1 MPALHSP
8 WQTYVPRIIRAHRHW
23 LTDVGSLT
31 QKLKQHSQTFTV
43 VRQAQQRA
51 PTPLA
56 ESNAI
61 DMPSQRRTWQRE
73 VLLLC
78 DGIPVVYA
86 HTITPLESVSR
97 DWPFFKRLGNQALGV
112 ALFANPL
119 IRRAHFEYT
128 RLSERD
134 QLYQTT
140 QAAIASYGLSL
151 PKHIWARRCVFQ
163 HSRHKDSRMMVTEV
177 MLPTLYNLHKK
188 TL

>member
-1 MPALHSP
+1 MPALHPP
-8 WQTYVPRIIRAHRHW
+8 WQIYVPRIARAHRHW

-31 QKLKQHSQTFTV
+31 QKLKQHSRVFAV
-43 VRQAQQRA
+43 HRQAQQRA
-51 PTPLA
+51 PTTLA
-56 ESNAI
+56 ESSAI
-61 DMPSQRRTWQRE
+61 RMANGRRTWQRE

-134 QLYQTT
+134 ELYQTT
-140 QAAIASYGLSL
+140 QTAVASYGLIL
-151 PKHIWARRCVFQ
+151 PKHIWARRCVFH
-163 HSRHKDSRMMVTEV
+163 HSRHKDSRMMVTEI
-177 MLPTLYNLHKK
+177 MLPTIYHLHRK

>member
-1 MPALHSP
+1 MPALHSL
-8 WQTYVPRIIRAHRHW
+8 WQTYVPRIDRAHRHW

-31 QKLKQHSQTFTV
+31 QKLKRHSQVFNV
-43 VRQAQQRA
+43 LRQAQQRA

-56 ESNAI
+56 ESHAI
-61 DMPSQRRTWQRE
+61 NMPNRRRTWQRE
-73 VLLLC
+73 VLLFC
-78 DGIPVVYA
+78 DGVPVVYA

-134 QLYQTT
+134 ELYQTT
-140 QAAIASYGLSL
+140 QAAIASHGLVL
-151 PKHIWARRCVFQ
+151 PKHIWARRCVFH
-163 HSRHKDSRMMVTEV
+163 HSRHKNSRMMVTEV
-177 MLPTLYNLHKK
+177 MLPAIYNLRKQ